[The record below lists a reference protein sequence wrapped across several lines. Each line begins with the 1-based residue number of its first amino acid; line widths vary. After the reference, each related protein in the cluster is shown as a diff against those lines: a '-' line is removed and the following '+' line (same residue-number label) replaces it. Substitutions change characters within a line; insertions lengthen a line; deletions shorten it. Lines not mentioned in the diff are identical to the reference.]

1 MTTPITNKSKSELE
15 MKNDITFKEL
25 VEIWF
30 FPRI

>member
-1 MTTPITNKSKSELE
+1 MATSISNKSKLKREINE
-15 MKNDITFKEL
+15 HETFKEL

>member
-1 MTTPITNKSKSELE
+1 MATPITNKSKSEPE
-15 MKNDITFKEL
+15 MKNDTNFKDL

>member
-1 MTTPITNKSKSELE
+1 MATPITNKSKSELE
-15 MKNDITFKEL
+15 IKDETNFKEL